1 MDLHT
6 ITAKYTNV
14 FLKRP
19 STISSL
25 LTVRFVI
32 SNAFLWFPTVW
43 TMGFWSVVNLSL
55 LWRFLLVAVYM
66 VPPPPAP
73 APRMFH
79 GMVPFSSR
87 VTQAK
92 ASCLCLLCWSQFIR
106 RHCKRARHPVTT
118 ISSHDFRFP
127 RITGRSWASENV
139 IVKILTNP
147 LPPPKNN
154 HGHQSRSLE
163 HHKQYAAFLAPREER
178 K

>member
-1 MDLHT
+1 MFPSYVSSSMFKIATHFTLIYFDFQKMDLHT

-66 VPPPPAP
+66 VPPPPGP
-73 APRMFH
+73 CPED
-79 GMVPFSSR
+79 VSR
-87 VTQAK
+87 DGA
-92 ASCLCLLCWSQFIR
+92 F
-106 RHCKRARHPVTT
+106 
-118 ISSHDFRFP
+118 FFP
-127 RITGRSWASENV
+127 CDPSKGE
-139 IVKILTNP
+139 LP
-147 LPPPKNN
+147 LP
-154 HGHQSRSLE
+154 SVLVSV
-163 HHKQYAAFLAPREER
+163 HKKTL
-178 K
+178 